1 MANQLEGCLRNIEQY
16 KKSML
21 FNTVIKTLLNK

>member
-16 KKSML
+16 KNSML
-21 FNTVIKTLLNK
+21 FYKVVETLLNK